1 MTSRKDDCASLS
13 KLTFREKELIRRLRR
28 LSEKDTD
35 DILLFVVEKALKNIE
50 KIGET
55 KKLPFG

>member
-1 MTSRKDDCASLS
+1 MTPRKDDCASLS

-28 LSEKDTD
+28 LSE
-35 DILLFVVEKALKNIE
+35 ILLFVVEKALKNIE
-50 KIGET
+50 KIGKT

>member
-13 KLTFREKELIRRLRR
+13 KLTFRERELIRRLRR
-28 LSEKDTD
+28 LSKKDAD

-50 KIGET
+50 KIGEI

>member
-28 LSEKDTD
+28 LSEKDAD
-35 DILLFVVEKALKNIE
+35 DILLFVVEKDLKNIE
-50 KIGET
+50 KNR
-55 KKLPFG
+55 

>member
-28 LSEKDTD
+28 FSEKDAD

-50 KIGET
+50 KNRQN